1 MYYLL
6 QNSRQRSLN
15 GSYYWLVWSKEKR
28 TTETETLNL
37 NIDTEMVWA
46 QPEPNTS
53 KIILYDLYKINYS
66 WPINGTVAGHWDSE
80 GGLHYNLTQYKY
92 LRRHDMR
99 GTVFTAGLAVRSF
112 TAYVFLH
119 STRVLTQH
127 TCVFKHKLSHVSLAN
142 VASCVIQTPQTTLRA
157 PKFNIL
163 LLLLIN

>member
-15 GSYYWLVWSKEKR
+15 GSYYWLVWSKEKH
-28 TTETETLNL
+28 TTEIETLNL
-37 NIDTEMVWA
+37 NIDTEMMWA
-46 QPEPNTS
+46 QPEPHTS

-99 GTVFTAGLAVRSF
+99 GIVFTAGLVVRSYTVHMHF
-112 TAYVFLH
+112 
-119 STRVLTQH
+119 
-127 TCVFKHKLSHVSLAN
+127 
-142 VASCVIQTPQTTLRA
+142 
-157 PKFNIL
+157 
-163 LLLLIN
+163 